1 MRWSHTSR
9 PGQGCESG
17 RSAWRNS
24 GSLRSTNWRWHA
36 HPSGGA
42 LMASCPLRDACSI
55 RTGPQPDAMD
65 LEREAGRA
73 SAGSDAAWQANAFI
87 AFWLGEDDHEPN

>member
-1 MRWSHTSR
+1 
-9 PGQGCESG
+9 
-17 RSAWRNS
+17 
-24 GSLRSTNWRWHA
+24 
-36 HPSGGA
+36 
-42 LMASCPLRDACSI
+42 MASCPLRDACSI